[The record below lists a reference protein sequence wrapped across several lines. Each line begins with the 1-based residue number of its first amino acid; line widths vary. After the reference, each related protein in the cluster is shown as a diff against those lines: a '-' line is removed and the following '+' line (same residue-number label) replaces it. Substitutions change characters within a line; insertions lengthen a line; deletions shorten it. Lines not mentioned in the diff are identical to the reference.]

1 MNHNAHDLMDAR
13 QRDQA
18 DSLAPYR
25 QQFFIPPG
33 PDGNPSIYLCGNS
46 LGLQPKK
53 VGHYIQEVMDGW
65 AQYGVEGH
73 VHGKHPWMPYHEFL
87 TDSMAGVVGALPSE
101 VVVMNSLTVNLH
113 LLMAS
118 FYRPEG
124 KRRKILIEYS
134 PFPSDRYAVTS
145 QILFHGGDPA
155 KDLIILQPAPGSDE
169 ILAEDIEA
177 TIRQHGEEIALIMMG
192 GVNYYTGQ
200 AFDLKTITRLGHQYG
215 CVVGFDLAHAAGNL
229 ALNLHE
235 DGPDFAAWCSYKYLN
250 GGPGALG
257 GIFVHQRHESNFD
270 LPRFTGWWGH
280 DKKTRFTM
288 PDEFVPMPGAEGWQL
303 SNPPIF
309 AMAAMRASLDLFQE
323 VGMARLNQKSALL
336 TGYLTDLI
344 QAADIPA
351 ITLITPKDPSNRGCQ
366 ISLRVKGAD
375 KALFNRITA
384 AGVIADWREP
394 DVIRVAP
401 VPFYNSFEDV
411 FNFVEI
417 LKANC
422 E

>member
-1 MNHNAHDLMDAR
+1 MNQNVYDLMDAR

-33 PDGNPSIYLCGNS
+33 PDDNPSIYLCGNS

-53 VGHYIQEVMDGW
+53 VGHYIQEVLDAW

-87 TDSMAGVVGALPSE
+87 TASMAAVVGALPSE

-155 KDLIILQPAPGSDE
+155 RDLIILQPAAGSDE
-169 ILAEDIEA
+169 ILPEDIEA
-177 TIRQHGEEIALIMMG
+177 TIRQHGDEIALIMMG

-229 ALNLHE
+229 DLNLHE

-257 GIFVHQRHESNFD
+257 GVFVHQRHENNFD

-288 PDEFVPMPGAEGWQL
+288 PDDFVPMPGAEGWQL

-323 VGMARLNQKSALL
+323 VGMARLNQKSAQL
-336 TGYLTDLI
+336 TGYLTELI
-344 QAADIPA
+344 QAADIPG
-351 ITLITPKDPSNRGCQ
+351 ITLITPIDASNRGCQ
-366 ISLRVKGAD
+366 ISLRVKGAE

-422 E
+422 V